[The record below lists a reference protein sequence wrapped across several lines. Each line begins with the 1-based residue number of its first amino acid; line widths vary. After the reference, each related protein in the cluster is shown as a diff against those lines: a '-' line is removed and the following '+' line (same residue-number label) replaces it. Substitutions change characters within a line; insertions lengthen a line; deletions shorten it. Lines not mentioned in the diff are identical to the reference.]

1 MTDFK
6 TYIETH
12 KDEIMAL
19 SWFYSQPYQRK
30 ELTYKMVK
38 ELLEKLKADKPT
50 LAPLRLWQAYEHIDG
65 LERSQPLNEL
75 IALVSLIRRVMG
87 LDEQLTPYNKVVD
100 KRFQDWV
107 FRKQAGTL
115 KYTEEQM
122 NWLRMMKE
130 HIATSFHIE
139 KDDLDYSPFDA
150 KGGMMKMWK
159 LFGDGMEEIIDELN
173 KELVA

>member
-1 MTDFK
+1 
-6 TYIETH
+6 
-12 KDEIMAL
+12 
-19 SWFYSQPYQRK
+19 
-30 ELTYKMVK
+30 
-38 ELLEKLKADKPT
+38 LEKLKADKPT
-50 LAPLRLWQAYEHIDG
+50 LAPLRIWQAYEHIDG
-65 LERSQPLNEL
+65 LESSQPLNEM

-87 LDEQLTPYNKVVD
+87 LDEKLTPYNKVVD

-107 FRKQAGTL
+107 FQKQAGTL

-139 KDDLDYSPFDA
+139 KDDLDYSPFDS
-150 KGGMMKMWK
+150 KGGIMKMWN
-159 LFGDGMEEIIDELN
+159 LFGDGMNEIIDELN